1 MFISGY
7 IPVFKQLI
15 DAFDAVIQFFHD
27 SVGFSWGLSIIALTV
42 CVRAILVPLTLK
54 QYHSM
59 QALQRSLPRSRRC
72 RRSTRTTSSG

>member
-27 SVGFSWGLSIIALTV
+27 SVGSAGA
-42 CVRAILVPLTLK
+42 C
-54 QYHSM
+54 
-59 QALQRSLPRSRRC
+59 RSSR
-72 RRSTRTTSSG
+72 